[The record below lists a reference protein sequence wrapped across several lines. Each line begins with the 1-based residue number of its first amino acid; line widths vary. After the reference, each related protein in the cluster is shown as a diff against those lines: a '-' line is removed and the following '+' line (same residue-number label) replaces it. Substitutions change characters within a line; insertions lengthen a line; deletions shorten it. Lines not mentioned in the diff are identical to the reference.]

1 MIKGV
6 GVDIVNLK
14 RIEKLLQR
22 YDKKF
27 LERIL
32 CKEEIE
38 EANKRE
44 NKVEFIGG
52 RFAVKEAIKKSL
64 DKNVPFKELC
74 ILQNPDGKIFLR
86 GYQNVLISISHEKEF
101 AIGLAIRVEI

>member
-14 RIEKLLQR
+14 RIEKLLQC
-22 YDKKF
+22 YGKKF
-27 LERIL
+27 LERVL

-44 NKVEFIGG
+44 NKAEFVGG
-52 RFAVKEAIKKSL
+52 RFAVKEAIKKAF
-64 DKNVPFKELC
+64 DKNISFKEIC
-74 ILQNPDGKIFLR
+74 ILQNADGKIFLR
-86 GYQNVLISISHEKEF
+86 GYQNVFISISHEKDF